1 MEKVGK
7 IPTVMSG
14 MESRR
19 KVEPHFLS
27 SYPYFLTHPPSCFK
41 VLLFTMHA
49 VQWASILV
57 TGQVIPL
64 LQNVFQGYLKL
75 PGQNGILVLH
85 L

>member
-7 IPTVMSG
+7 IPTIMAG
-14 MESRR
+14 M
-19 KVEPHFLS
+19 VERHFLS
-27 SYPYFLTHPPSCFK
+27 SCLYFLTHPPGHFK
-41 VLLFTMHA
+41 VLVFTMHA